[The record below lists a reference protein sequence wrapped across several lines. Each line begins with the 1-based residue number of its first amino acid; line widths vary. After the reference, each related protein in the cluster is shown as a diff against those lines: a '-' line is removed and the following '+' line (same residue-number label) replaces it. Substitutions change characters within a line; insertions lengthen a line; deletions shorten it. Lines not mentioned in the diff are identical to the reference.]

1 MGFLLTYLLM
11 FAGAL
16 IIQYI
21 YSTKK
26 VQKNISWI
34 AYACVSWF
42 LLWLVLD
49 VLVIFGVF
57 DGLLIYLNL
66 NPWVNLPTQNT
77 GLYWYVNCLL
87 LGMFNL
93 GIPIPAGFGST
104 LFALCLC
111 TVYMP
116 AFRAG
121 QGWGKS
127 MFGKRASQI
136 GIYPFLKALPK
147 PKNHKELEAE
157 WKANEAKRAEN
168 EEEIDRMVEEGLKLA
183 EKVGLKD
190 KIKEFYR

>member
-11 FAGAL
+11 FAGAM
-16 IIQYI
+16 IIQTI

-26 VQKNISWI
+26 VQTSIQWI
-34 AYACVSWF
+34 AYACVSWW

-57 DGLLIYLNL
+57 DGLLIYLNYI
-66 NPWVNLPTQNT
+66 PWVSLPAQNT

-87 LGMFNL
+87 LGIFNL
-93 GIPIPAGFGST
+93 GIPIQATLGT
-104 LFALCLC
+104 YLFALCLA

-121 QGWGKS
+121 QGWGRS
-127 MFGKRASQI
+127 MFGKRASQT
-136 GIYPFLKALPK
+136 GIYPFLKALKK

-190 KIKEFYR
+190 KIKKFYR